1 MCGAK
6 NAIAFE
12 GMDTV
17 IESMEPVNQGKL
29 SSGAKNATAFEGM
42 EIIIQKKQRLP
53 D

>member
-1 MCGAK
+1 
-6 NAIAFE
+6 
-12 GMDTV
+12 MDTV